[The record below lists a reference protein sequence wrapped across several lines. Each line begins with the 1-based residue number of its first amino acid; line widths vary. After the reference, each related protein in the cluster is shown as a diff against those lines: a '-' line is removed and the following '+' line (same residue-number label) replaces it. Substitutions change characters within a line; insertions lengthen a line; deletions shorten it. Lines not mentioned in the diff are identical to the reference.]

1 MKRRRDESS
10 TFYIHFLINDGL
22 ARMQSLLLSFNL
34 FGTHFSSQCVDA
46 CALQMCL
53 ESLEPKQENFSGP
66 TPRWEWCD
74 EVLSLK
80 VPVEAMI
87 GKAFK
92 DRPPVGPKS
101 KAILT
106 QCRFT

>member
-1 MKRRRDESS
+1 
-10 TFYIHFLINDGL
+10 
-22 ARMQSLLLSFNL
+22 MQSLFFSFHL
-34 FGTHFSSQCVDA
+34 CGIHFSSQCVDA

-66 TPRWEWCD
+66 TPRREWCD

-92 DRPPVGPKS
+92 DRPPVGPKTE
-101 KAILT
+101 AILT